1 MKQYRI
7 LFVVGALIMGA
18 LVGCSSFTRTEK
30 DVHTITQHDTVVTER
45 VQNAPGDRDNGVI
58 YPSSRVISYDR
69 NVLQHDSVVTRE
81 YPNFIRL
88 ALFESVGLAFS
99 GQGGHALNRGVFGIQ
114 FDIDEYLFGRPA
126 DSTTSPIFVGAIY
139 RFGIV
144 EWRLRWFDDDPDWSW
159 GITAFELLQPDA
171 SADHQLT
178 GVGVLSIKKRFRLR
192 DKIPYISLTPSMEF
206 SAITSQYVNPNVAL
220 EIGSIGGVNFRAYAG
235 YAFEMRGLAG
245 AGSGYSSGFV
255 SFPYLGLGF
264 TTFDFLN
271 RQEETETEWKYH
283 EHSAWEIGLVQFNF
297 IGASNQVAS
306 LFSPE
311 KTGDN
316 ASKLTGFTARVGTAM
331 LALPFLDQH
340 IAIGTS
346 LFNGVMLGATGFG
359 IGVLPIRLSGW
370 FNVFSNNIAVEPFVE
385 YNYTPSQFAHVGAR
399 IAFPVGDNATI
410 QFVAGYASGQTGSA
424 RGYDSGGQPF
434 NPTSFSGFYLGIGAG
449 LFDKIFHRDELRYG
463 KGYPHE

>member
-1 MKQYRI
+1 MKQHRI
-7 LFVVGALIMGA
+7 LFAVGALLMSA

-30 DVHTITQHDTVVTER
+30 DVHTITRHDTVVTER
-45 VQNAPGDRDNGVI
+45 VQNPPGDRANGVI

-99 GQGGHALNRGVFGIQ
+99 GQGGHSLNRGVFGIQ
-114 FDIDEYLFGRPA
+114 FDIDEYLFGNPP
-126 DSTTSPIFVGAIY
+126 DTTSSQLFVGAIY
-139 RFGIV
+139 RFGIA

-159 GITAFELLQPDA
+159 GITAYELMQPDA
-171 SADHQLT
+171 SSDHRLT
-178 GVGVLSIKKRFRLR
+178 GVGVLSVKKRFRIH
-192 DKIPYISLTPSMEF
+192 DKIPYVSITPGMEF
-206 SAITSQYVNPNVAL
+206 SAIMSQYVNPNVAL
-220 EIGSIGGVNFRAYAG
+220 EIGSIGGLNFRAYAG
-235 YAFEMRGLAG
+235 YTFGMQGLAG
-245 AGSGYSSGFV
+245 TGSGYSSGFV
-255 SFPYLGLGF
+255 SFPYMGLGF
-264 TTFDFLN
+264 TSFDFLN

-306 LFSPE
+306 IFSPD
-311 KTGDN
+311 KTGDS
-316 ASKLTGFTARVGTAM
+316 ASKLTGFTARVGNAM

-346 LFNGVMLGATGFG
+346 LFNGVMLGATGYG

-370 FNVFSNNIAVEPFVE
+370 FNVFSDNIAVEPFVE
-385 YNYTPSQFAHVGAR
+385 YNYTPSQFSHVGAR
-399 IAFPVGDNATI
+399 IAFPVGDNTTL
-410 QFVAGYASGQTGSA
+410 QFVAGYASGVTGSA
-424 RGYDSGGQPF
+424 KGYDSGGQPF
-434 NPTSFSGFYLGIGAG
+434 NPTEFSGFYLGIGAG
-449 LFDKIFHRDELRYG
+449 LFDKIFHRSELRYG